1 MHENLR
7 LVTYWNAPLSKLLL
21 AKSNDYQGNE
31 STYAHGLSSLTQNL
45 CLKPL
50 LHQAISL
57 IKIPA
62 ARILTLSS
70 TKNVSEQIKIPRVID
85 YSYFKQTTG
94 FARAALKA
102 LELTES
108 KTIKSAIKPVN
119 PNITNPKSIW

>member
-70 TKNVSEQIKIPRVID
+70 TKNVSEQIKIPLNNRLFIL
-85 YSYFKQTTG
+85 QANHRICTG
-94 FARAALKA
+94 SP
-102 LELTES
+102 ES
-108 KTIKSAIKPVN
+108 IG
-119 PNITNPKSIW
+119 TNRK